1 MLLHLY
7 DKARTKGT
15 SKQFAKILKYF
26 QISWYN
32 AAALAASTPIPDL
45 CLRSLSQIRIP
56 RSLSQRGLLNVVPGL
71 RLMPIL
77 AAKYSNV
84 TPVRLCMCDDRA
96 GKEPFI

>member
-26 QISWYN
+26 QISWYD
-32 AAALAASTPIPDL
+32 AAALAASTPIPE
-45 CLRSLSQIRIP
+45 SP

-71 RLMPIL
+71 QLMPIL
-77 AAKYSNV
+77 AAKYLNV
-84 TPVRLCMCDDRA
+84 TPVHLCMCDDRA
-96 GKEPFI
+96 GKEAFI

>member
-32 AAALAASTPIPDL
+32 AAALAASTPIPE
-45 CLRSLSQIRIP
+45 SP

-71 RLMPIL
+71 L
-77 AAKYSNV
+77 AAKYSNA
-84 TPVRLCMCDDRA
+84 TPVHLCMCDDRA